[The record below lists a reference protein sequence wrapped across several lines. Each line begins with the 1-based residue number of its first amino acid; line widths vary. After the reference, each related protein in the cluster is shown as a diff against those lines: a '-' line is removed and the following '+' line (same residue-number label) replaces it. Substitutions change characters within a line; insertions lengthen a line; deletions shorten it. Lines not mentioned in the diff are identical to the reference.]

1 MFQRIIEDFKDGT
14 GTAVRMTSIAALVG
28 FALLVTIAF
37 LSAAAFIAVQ
47 QAYGSIQ
54 ACLTVAGIFLVI
66 ALIAAAVYSGKKRD
80 ARLRAERAAAAA
92 REAAKSAA
100 SSMLADPMLLA
111 AGLQVVRAVGLKKL
125 IPLLAIGG
133 VALGFLM
140 SRNAATAADGKA
152 AESGEE

>member
-1 MFQRIIEDFKDGT
+1 MLQRIIEDFKDGT
-14 GTAVRMTSIAALVG
+14 GNAVRMTSIAAVVG
-28 FALLVTIAF
+28 FAMLITIAF
-37 LSAAAFIAVQ
+37 ASAAAFMAVQ

-66 ALIAAAVYSGKKRD
+66 ALLAAAVYSSKKRE

-140 SRNAATAADGKA
+140 SRSTATAEADEDA
-152 AESGEE
+152 DPEAE